1 MRWGGRKV
9 PSSSSTLNPKFPLC
23 PLQSADVAMSPD
35 VPAARKVL
43 SLLGFTVGKWL
54 LPWTGGEENLEGA
67 AIASCRPY
75 ASGGSCCIPGQTV
88 PHHGTP
94 GHCSSAPES
103 SAAQVSSQGHLS
115 MGLTLLCITAW
126 QPTAVVDLGSLCGL
140 RRGKILQLQDSHVLE
155 WLAAG
160 TRWLGF
166 FFFFFTKS
174 RL

>member
-1 MRWGGRKV
+1 
-9 PSSSSTLNPKFPLC
+9 
-23 PLQSADVAMSPD
+23 MSPD

-43 SLLGFTVGKWL
+43 SLLDFTVGKWL

-94 GHCSSAPES
+94 GQCSSAPES

-115 MGLTLLCITAW
+115 MGLTLLCITTW
-126 QPTAVVDLGSLCGL
+126 QPTAGLPVWTETRENSTAARQPCAGMTGS
-140 RRGKILQLQDSHVLE
+140 RDKMIRI
-155 WLAAG
+155 
-160 TRWLGF
+160 F
-166 FFFFFTKS
+166 FFFDQKQAIEARTKTGFAAGQCVWLLLLS
-174 RL
+174 LSALVLSNVA